1 MIDQGKP
8 TQVGDLTVTF
18 EREAQFTGL
27 NVARDPGVPLIWI
40 GSFLLLGGFVIRFM
54 VPHKRVW
61 ARIVSR
67 PNGGT
72 VVGLATLTHKDV
84 TAGSEFE
91 NVVTDIRTALQAP
104 AQA

>member
-1 MIDQGKP
+1 
-8 TQVGDLTVTF
+8 
-18 EREAQFTGL
+18 
-27 NVARDPGVPLIWI
+27 
-40 GSFLLLGGFVIRFM
+40 M

-72 VVGLATLTHKDV
+72 VVSLATMTHKDV
-84 TAGSEFE
+84 TAGSDFE
-91 NVVTDIRTALQAP
+91 NVITDIRTALQAP

>member
-1 MIDQGKP
+1 M
-8 TQVGDLTVTF
+8 
-18 EREAQFTGL
+18 
-27 NVARDPGVPLIWI
+27 ARDPGVPLIWL
-40 GSFLLLGGFVIRFM
+40 GSLLLFGGFVIRFM

-61 ARIVSR
+61 GRIVSR
-67 PNGGT
+67 PNGGA
-72 VVGLATLTHKDV
+72 VVSLATLTHKDV